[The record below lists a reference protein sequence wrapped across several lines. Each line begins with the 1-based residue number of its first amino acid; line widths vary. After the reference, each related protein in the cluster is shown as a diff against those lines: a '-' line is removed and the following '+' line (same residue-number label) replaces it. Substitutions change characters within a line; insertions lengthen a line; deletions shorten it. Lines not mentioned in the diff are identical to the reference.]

1 MAVRCLLGALLMGAA
16 SAAPSISS
24 CGSPTDI
31 FKHVSMAVSPD
42 PVERG
47 TPFTITV
54 TGDLGTDLTSGTVSW
69 DIDAKVSVFGH
80 SVVDKASNQSS
91 PFTVTPAAR
100 AGPSKL
106 VVGPI
111 ALPGEVPGSA
121 DISGKVIVADGT
133 GAQVACVALE
143 FHVVL
148 GQANTAPLTEALG
161 APQGVTSCG
170 KSGDH
175 MQGVTFGRVG
185 GVTTVSGT
193 LDEDVS
199 EMSFHA
205 ALKLHI
211 GIVPVPISLSVP
223 VSYSPGLQKGAVMA
237 KVGPTQGASE
247 SDGAIP
253 TVTGD
258 ITWTDANEQEI
269 ACFSVG
275 PSADSTI
282 IV

>member
-1 MAVRCLLGALLMGAA
+1 MAVRCFLGALLVGAT

-24 CGSPTDI
+24 CGNPADI

-69 DIDAKVSVFGH
+69 DIDAKVLVFGH
-80 SVVDKASNQSS
+80 SVVDKASKQSS
-91 PFTVTPAAR
+91 PFTLTPGAR

-111 ALPGEVPGSA
+111 TLPGELPGSA

-143 FHVVL
+143 FHLVL
-148 GQANTAPLTEALG
+148 GQATTAPLPEALG

-175 MQGVTFGRVG
+175 MQGVTFGTVG
-185 GVTTVSGT
+185 GGDHG
-193 LDEDVS
+193 LGHLGRGRLGDVVPCGPHVAHWHLSSSYLFERTCVLLARSS
-199 EMSFHA
+199 E
-205 ALKLHI
+205 
-211 GIVPVPISLSVP
+211 G
-223 VSYSPGLQKGAVMA
+223 
-237 KVGPTQGASE
+237 
-247 SDGAIP
+247 
-253 TVTGD
+253 
-258 ITWTDANEQEI
+258 
-269 ACFSVG
+269 
-275 PSADSTI
+275 
-282 IV
+282 